1 MSKKLT
7 KKKLSLIIKKVNKY
21 HYFLVNKKK
30 SILLGSS
37 NSNTEAKN
45 KVFEKLKDKIDSMI
59 DKAIYRIKIG
69 LSEKL
74 NVDSY
79 GKDLIGGPIYLKLE
93 KYLIKRK
100 DKLQKKESV
109 DYLFYYKN
117 KYLFNNNIEDSD
129 LKKIAFAFKN
139 NLFDHGGFKI
149 KYVDET
155 IKLLG
160 GNIGNSS
167 DFIKLFFNLDWT
179 VNKNPK
185 KSKSLSNLPKNFNF
199 NQNIKKIIII
209 YEKDDIEEYIEYK
222 IKNKKVNIL
231 NFLYQIYNYFKKN
244 KIQDHIFFEGFLD
257 ENLED
262 NILSFNL
269 RLGS

>member
-7 KKKLSLIIKKVNKY
+7 KKKLSLIIKKVSKY

-129 LKKIAFAFKN
+129 LKKIAFVFKN

-160 GNIGNSS
+160 GNI
-167 DFIKLFFNLDWT
+167 
-179 VNKNPK
+179 
-185 KSKSLSNLPKNFNF
+185 
-199 NQNIKKIIII
+199 
-209 YEKDDIEEYIEYK
+209 
-222 IKNKKVNIL
+222 
-231 NFLYQIYNYFKKN
+231 
-244 KIQDHIFFEGFLD
+244 
-257 ENLED
+257 
-262 NILSFNL
+262 
-269 RLGS
+269 